1 MVAPASAATGTLAYT
16 CTVPVSGAKPFTAVA
31 DTDAPGK
38 IAYGE
43 TVTPTATGT
52 ITFPEDVTTTL
63 RDAVGAKKVDGKAD
77 VAATVD
83 GVATPWTLAVPQTNV
98 PPNGSLVLTGTGPA
112 GTFTGTKVG
121 TVYDI
126 AVGNFT
132 ATINNYQANG
142 TPTTTLPT
150 AVVPCVLNPGQNAAV
165 DTIKVV
171 KDVTTT
177 TVKAPDISKGE
188 QARAKVKVVSDHG
201 QTRQGQDQGQA
212 GPQRQGHGHQAGLAA
227 GGQAQGEVRVAHQDR
242 ELLRQGEV
250 RRQRELQGLQQQ
262 GRVHRRLTGRPG
274 AGLARPSVWETP
286 PRPEFRGGVS
296 RG

>member
-1 MVAPASAATGTLAYT
+1 MPVVANTRLNPRLLGALGALALTGGALGVVAPSSAATGTLAYT

-43 TVTPTATGT
+43 TVTPTVTGT
-52 ITFPEDVTTTL
+52 HHLPRGRHHHPAGCT
-63 RDAVGAKKVDGKAD
+63 VGAKKVDGKAD

-98 PPNGSLVLTGTGPA
+98 PPNGALVLTGTGPA

-121 TVYDI
+121 TVYDL

-150 AVVPCVLNPGQNAAV
+150 AVVPCVLNAGQNAAV

-201 QTRQGQDQGQA
+201 QTAKGKIKA
-212 GPQRQGHGHQAGLAA
+212 KL
-227 GGQAQGEVRVAHQDR
+227 VRNGNVIVTK
-242 ELLRQGEV
+242 LV
-250 RRQRELQGLQQQ
+250 SLQEGK
-262 GRVHRRLTGRPG
+262 RKVKFVTLTKTGNY
-274 AGLARPSVWETP
+274 SVKVKYVGNQNFKGSSSKDAFTV
-286 PRPEFRGGVS
+286 G
-296 RG
+296 

>member
-1 MVAPASAATGTLAYT
+1 MPVVANTRINPRLLGALGALALTGGALGVVAPAGAATGTLAYT
-16 CTVPVSGAKPFTAVA
+16 CTVPVSGAKQFTAVA
-31 DTDAPGK
+31 DTDAPAK

-63 RDAVGAKKVDGKAD
+63 RDTVGAKKVDGKAD

-112 GTFTGTKVG
+112 GPFSGTKVG
-121 TVYDI
+121 TVFDI

-201 QTRQGQDQGQA
+201 QTAKGKIKA
-212 GPQRQGHGHQAGLAA
+212 KL
-227 GGQAQGEVRVAHQDR
+227 VRNGKVMVTK
-242 ELLRQGEV
+242 LV
-250 RRQRELQGLQQQ
+250 SLQEGK
-262 GRVHRRLTGRPG
+262 RTVKFVSLTKTGNYSIKVKYVG
-274 AGLARPSVWETP
+274 NENFKGSSSKDAFTVG
-286 PRPEFRGGVS
+286 
-296 RG
+296 

>member
-1 MVAPASAATGTLAYT
+1 M
-16 CTVPVSGAKPFTAVA
+16 A

-63 RDAVGAKKVDGKAD
+63 RDGVGAKKVDGKAD

-112 GTFTGTKVG
+112 GTFTGTEVG

-142 TPTTTLPT
+142 TPTTILPT

-171 KDVTTT
+171 KDATTT
-177 TVKAPDISKGE
+177 DGQGAGPQQGRAGPRQGEGRLRPRPDG
-188 QARAKVKVVSDHG
+188 
-201 QTRQGQDQGQA
+201 QGQDQGQA
-212 GPQRQGHGHQAGLAA
+212 GPQRQGRG
-227 GGQAQGEVRVAHQDR
+227 
-242 ELLRQGEV
+242 RQGAV
-250 RRQRELQGLQQQ
+250 
-262 GRVHRRLTGRPG
+262 
-274 AGLARPSVWETP
+274 AARTASA
-286 PRPEFRGGVS
+286 R
-296 RG
+296 

>member
-1 MVAPASAATGTLAYT
+1 MPVVANTRLNSRVLGALGALALAGGALGVVAPSSAATGTLAYT

-43 TVTPTATGT
+43 TVTPTVTAS

-63 RDAVGAKKVDGKAD
+63 RDTVGAKKVDGKAD

-98 PPNGSLVLTGTGPA
+98 PPNGALVLTGTGPA

-121 TVYDI
+121 SVYDL

-150 AVVPCVLNPGQNAAV
+150 AVVPCVLNAGQNAAL

-201 QTRQGQDQGQA
+201 QTAKGKIKA
-212 GPQRQGHGHQAGLAA
+212 KL
-227 GGQAQGEVRVAHQDR
+227 VRNGNVIVTK
-242 ELLRQGEV
+242 LV
-250 RRQRELQGLQQQ
+250 SLQEGK
-262 GRVHRRLTGRPG
+262 RKVKFVTLTKTGNY
-274 AGLARPSVWETP
+274 SVKVKYVGNQNFKGSSSTDA
-286 PRPEFRGGVS
+286 FTVG
-296 RG
+296 

>member
-1 MVAPASAATGTLAYT
+1 MTVVANTRLNPRLLGALGALALTGGALGVVAPASAATGTLAYT

-63 RDAVGAKKVDGKAD
+63 RDTVGAKKVDGKAD

-121 TVYDI
+121 TVFDI

-201 QTRQGQDQGQA
+201 QTAKGKIKA
-212 GPQRQGHGHQAGLAA
+212 KL
-227 GGQAQGEVRVAHQDR
+227 VRNGKVMVTK
-242 ELLRQGEV
+242 LV
-250 RRQRELQGLQQQ
+250 SLQEGK
-262 GRVHRRLTGRPG
+262 RKVKFVSHTKTGNY
-274 AGLARPSVWETP
+274 SVKVKYVGNENFKGSSSKDAFTV
-286 PRPEFRGGVS
+286 G
-296 RG
+296 

>member
-16 CTVPVSGAKPFTAVA
+16 CTVPVSGAKQFTAVA
-31 DTDAPGK
+31 DTDAPAK

-43 TVTPTATGT
+43 T
-52 ITFPEDVTTTL
+52 
-63 RDAVGAKKVDGKAD
+63 RDAHGDRDDHVPRGRHHHPAGRRRRQEGGRQGRRGRDRRRRGD
-77 VAATVD
+77 P
-83 GVATPWTLAVPQTNV
+83 PWTLAVPQTNV

-121 TVYDI
+121 TVYDL

-188 QARAKVKVVSDHG
+188 QARAKVKVASDHG
-201 QTRQGQDQGQA
+201 QTPRA
-212 GPQRQGHGHQAGLAA
+212 RS
-227 GGQAQGEVRVAHQDR
+227 
-242 ELLRQGEV
+242 
-250 RRQRELQGLQQQ
+250 
-262 GRVHRRLTGRPG
+262 
-274 AGLARPSVWETP
+274 RPSWCATATSWS
-286 PRPEFRGGVS
+286 PRCS
-296 RG
+296 RCRTASAR